1 MSRRQEVCRDF
12 QRGNCRFGTRCKFS
26 HQLPQNQ
33 QPQSNAFDSGRR
45 HSPQQQG
52 GFGERGRNSF
62 EALSNANSSQ
72 KPQQQVP
79 LKDHKCNDPRVCK
92 EQIKDDMAHEH
103 PLFWRLTSYGH
114 WKFLPNDISGDVS
127 PEELRALAYDSA
139 KQGLS
144 LHQIAQKEASMVA
157 AKNAEFESLLRNPY
171 QSPVAQRAGFTP
183 VAFPSSPFAS
193 TPQPG
198 GNMVFGVP
206 STPSVGFGQ
215 PISPFGVAAGASPQS
230 IGGFGSSFN
239 TKGPVVPAPNTSTFL
254 GNAYPQPDQNVF
266 GTQLPPSQ
274 NFVGM
279 QSFNGFGNT
288 NSGIAGGFGI
298 GGIGS
303 AAPVPI
309 SPFNSPVPNMAPTLG
324 FGNITQSPPPL
335 GASLSTSTT
344 PLPASP
350 FTSQVLP
357 GTSPFTKSS
366 LEGQPPVA
374 DDIWLKETW
383 KLGEIPEQEPPSYV
397 RY

>member
-144 LHQIAQKEASMVA
+144 LHQIVSLHTHMV
-157 AKNAEFESLLRNPY
+157 NYCSFLEEC
-171 QSPVAQRAGFTP
+171 
-183 VAFPSSPFAS
+183 
-193 TPQPG
+193 
-198 GNMVFGVP
+198 FGK
-206 STPSVGFGQ
+206 T
-215 PISPFGVAAGASPQS
+215 
-230 IGGFGSSFN
+230 
-239 TKGPVVPAPNTSTFL
+239 VVL
-254 GNAYPQPDQNVF
+254 VC
-266 GTQLPPSQ
+266 
-274 NFVGM
+274 
-279 QSFNGFGNT
+279 
-288 NSGIAGGFGI
+288 
-298 GGIGS
+298 
-303 AAPVPI
+303 
-309 SPFNSPVPNMAPTLG
+309 
-324 FGNITQSPPPL
+324 
-335 GASLSTSTT
+335 
-344 PLPASP
+344 
-350 FTSQVLP
+350 
-357 GTSPFTKSS
+357 
-366 LEGQPPVA
+366 
-374 DDIWLKETW
+374 
-383 KLGEIPEQEPPSYV
+383 
-397 RY
+397 